1 MNQKV
6 QSSLVIVTV
15 TVMGLVNCH
24 IAMRCCSKRM
34 TKLQRH
40 THDTTQLT
48 QLLKQTPHNSAT
60 TFWLNRRSSS
70 DPEVETW
77 F

>member
-24 IAMRCCSKRM
+24 CHGTGQLSKRI

-48 QLLKQTPHNSAT
+48 QLLKQIPQI
-60 TFWLNRRSSS
+60 FWRNRRSSS

>member
-24 IAMRCCSKRM
+24 IVMRCCYKRM